1 MYEGITEIEW
11 AQLATWLNSDGSIS
25 IQKSRPK
32 RLGLTPI
39 YRSRVAVSNTNRNV
53 MDWLQTRFGGAVY
66 LALRRP
72 GHKPVLVWR
81 CAAAERLALLKQ
93 ALPYLI
99 VKQDRASLAIR
110 YEEAM
115 TWNGKSEKGRRPSAI
130 MPMVEQERRE
140 ALYQQSL
147 QLNRKGSVDGSY

>member
-1 MYEGITEIEW
+1 MKYEGVTEIEW
-11 AQLATWLNSDGSIS
+11 AQLATWLDSDGSIS

-32 RLGLTPI
+32 RPGLASI

-72 GHKPVLVWR
+72 KHKPVLVWR
-81 CAAAERLALLKQ
+81 CAATERVALLKQ
-93 ALPYLI
+93 VLPYLI
-99 VKQDRASLAIR
+99 VKQDRAALAIR
-110 YEEAM
+110 YAEDM
-115 TWNGKSEKGRRPSAI
+115 TWSGKSGKGRRPSEI

-147 QLNRKGSVDGSY
+147 QLNRKGPV